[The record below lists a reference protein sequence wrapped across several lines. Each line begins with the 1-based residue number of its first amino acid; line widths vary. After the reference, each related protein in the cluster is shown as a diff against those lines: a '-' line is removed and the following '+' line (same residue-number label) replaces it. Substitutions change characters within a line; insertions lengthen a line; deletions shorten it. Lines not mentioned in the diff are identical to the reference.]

1 MSRQKMIYAVVGVCL
16 MAGAIGAGF
25 WGYRQWQNLQATPTE
40 SPEPTALPPGV
51 TVPVKLS
58 QQARKNLGLVA
69 KPLQPTTYWRV
80 IDLPGVVADRPGI
93 SDRGVVAP
101 IAGIVT
107 QIHAFPGAT
116 IAPDAPLFTLRLVSE
131 SLHTSQLEL
140 YKATRE
146 IEISQRQRERL
157 SELAQSGALAKSR
170 IIEID
175 NQIDRLQATV
185 DAYRQDLQARGLMKE
200 RIAAAAKGE
209 FVTEMVVRAPGE
221 KALRTTAVVLAAN
234 AEAEPPQL
242 PFSFE
247 LQSLNVELG
256 QQVDAGSVLCHL
268 ADHRTLLIEGHGFK
282 DDMPLVQEAARN
294 GWEVEVDLDAQ
305 PADKNTAPTTDR
317 WPPFPKKLKI
327 NHLSN
332 TVDEQ
337 TRTFAFFL
345 PLENQWQDY
354 TQDNVTRLLW
364 RFRPGSRVRLRVAV
378 EKLENVFVVPQQA
391 VVREGPEAFVFRQ
404 NGDLFDRRPVHV
416 LYEDRLNSV
425 LANDGALSPG
435 FYVAQSG
442 AASLNRVMKAQA
454 ASGAPANVHVH
465 PDGTVHG
472 AH

>member
-1 MSRQKMIYAVVGVCL
+1 MARRIIFVVVGVCL
-16 MAGAIGAGF
+16 LAAAVGGGIWGF
-25 WGYRQWQNLQATPTE
+25 RQWQIKQQAASAAEAPE
-40 SPEPTALPPGV
+40 SAALPPGA

-58 QQARKNLGLVA
+58 AQARKNLGLIA
-69 KPLQPTTYWRV
+69 KPLQATTYWRV
-80 IDLPGVVADRPGI
+80 IDLPGAVVDRPGI

-116 IAPDAPLFTLRLVSE
+116 VAPNAPLFTIRLVSE

-146 IEISQRQRERL
+146 IEIAQRQRKRL
-157 SELAQSGALAKSR
+157 ADLAQSGALAQSR
-170 IIEID
+170 IIDID
-175 NQIDRLQATV
+175 NQIDRMQATV
-185 DAYRQDLQARGLMKE
+185 DAYRQDLLARGLAAE
-200 RIAAAAKGE
+200 RIDAAAKGE

-221 KALRTTAVVLAAN
+221 QALRSTEVVLTAKT
-234 AEAEPPQL
+234 EPQPQQL

-247 LQSLNVELG
+247 LQSLDVQLG
-256 QQVDAGSVLCHL
+256 QQVNAGFVLCHL
-268 ADHRTLLIEGHGFK
+268 ADHRALLIEGQGFK

-294 GWEVEVDLDAQ
+294 GWEIEVDLDAQ
-305 PADKNTAPTTDR
+305 ATDK

-332 TVDEQ
+332 TVDAN

-345 PLENQWQDY
+345 PLENQWQAY
-354 TQDNVTRLLW
+354 TQEGVTRLLW

-416 LYEDRLNSV
+416 LYEDRLNAV
-425 LANDGALSPG
+425 LASDGALSPG

-454 ASGAPANVHVH
+454 ASGESANVHVH